1 MATECNFDR
10 DTCNWRSVG
19 NGTSV
24 RTDTDWRLATAARR
38 PANLPDH
45 TFGAPSNDIIVNFDL
60 VAMNELPTING
71 VLFSGGYIYFDVFSQ
86 QNRQEVIRLVGPNMT
101 SGGIGRPRL
110 CLTFWFAAFGAG
122 DTTQL
127 RVLMMDS
134 VNSSEKGMAC
144 PLQYHVITR
153 TFIRSS

>member
-1 MATECNFDR
+1 MT
-10 DTCNWRSVG
+10 
-19 NGTSV
+19 
-24 RTDTDWRLATAARR
+24 
-38 PANLPDH
+38 
-45 TFGAPSNDIIVNFDL
+45 IQL
-60 VAMNELPTING
+60 VFSFFYLFIYF
-71 VLFSGGYIYFDVFSQ
+71 FSGGYVYFDVFSQ

-134 VNSSEKGMAC
+134 VAGFEKGTAFNEFASCMH
-144 PLQYHVITR
+144 YE
-153 TFIRSS
+153 

>member
-1 MATECNFDR
+1 M
-10 DTCNWRSVG
+10 
-19 NGTSV
+19 
-24 RTDTDWRLATAARR
+24 
-38 PANLPDH
+38 
-45 TFGAPSNDIIVNFDL
+45 IVNFCGR
-60 VAMNELPTING
+60 NEQIVV
-71 VLFSGGYIYFDVFSQ
+71 VLFSGGYVYFDVFSQ

-134 VNSSEKGMAC
+134 VTSSEKGRASMLSMKDIIYSLSASC
-144 PLQYHVITR
+144 
-153 TFIRSS
+153 

>member
-1 MATECNFDR
+1 
-10 DTCNWRSVG
+10 
-19 NGTSV
+19 
-24 RTDTDWRLATAARR
+24 L
-38 PANLPDH
+38 
-45 TFGAPSNDIIVNFDL
+45 IVNFCGR
-60 VAMNELPTING
+60 NEQIVV
-71 VLFSGGYIYFDVFSQ
+71 VLFSGGYVYFDVFSQ

-134 VNSSEKGMAC
+134 VTSSEKGRASM
-144 PLQYHVITR
+144 LSMKDII
-153 TFIRSS
+153 FIISIMLKEFFDEIFVFLEIWMVRVVQLEAIRPDWNFGSVQSI

>member
-1 MATECNFDR
+1 MIEF
-10 DTCNWRSVG
+10 
-19 NGTSV
+19 
-24 RTDTDWRLATAARR
+24 LA
-38 PANLPDH
+38 L
-45 TFGAPSNDIIVNFDL
+45 ND
-60 VAMNELPTING
+60 
-71 VLFSGGYIYFDVFSQ
+71 VLFSGGYVYFDVFSQ

-134 VNSSEKGMAC
+134 VTNTEKGRAFM
-144 PLQYHVITR
+144 LSMKDSIVFIQHHVIVR
-153 TFIRSS
+153 CSSSS